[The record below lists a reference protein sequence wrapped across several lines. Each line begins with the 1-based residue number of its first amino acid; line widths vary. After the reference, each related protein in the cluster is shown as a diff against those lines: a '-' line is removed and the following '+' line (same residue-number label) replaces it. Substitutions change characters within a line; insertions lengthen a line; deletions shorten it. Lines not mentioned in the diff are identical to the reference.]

1 MARYMARRLIQAIPI
16 LIGVSVIVFLIVYA
30 SPGDP
35 TDRFRTPR
43 VPPEQIEALIRSYGL
58 DKPLPEQY
66 FAWVTT
72 FFQVWN
78 IEAWGYSFVDGLPVL
93 EKVARRLPPTI
104 LLMGTALI
112 VTIIF
117 AIPIGIIAAVRQ
129 YSWTDK
135 IITTTAT
142 IGYALPSF
150 LLGTYVLYLGG
161 VLVRQWTGGA
171 IGFPLF
177 GMESLGSRGDP
188 VDIAWHMVLPV
199 TSLAILSI
207 AAWSRYTRSSMLDV
221 LHQDYVRT
229 AKAKGLPRRTV
240 LYKHA
245 LRNALIPI
253 VTLLGLSIPTLIAGA
268 AITETIFSWPGI
280 GSMFVESVGNKDYP
294 VIMAV
299 AMLSGAAV
307 ILGNLLADLLYG
319 FVDPRIKY

>member
-16 LIGVSVIVFLIVYA
+16 VIGVSIIVFLIVYA

-43 VPPEQIEALIRSYGL
+43 VPPEQILALIRSYGL

-66 FAWVTT
+66 LAWVTT
-72 FFQVWN
+72 FFQPWN
-78 IEAWGYSFVDGLPVL
+78 IDAWGYSFVDGVPVI
-93 EKVARRLPPTI
+93 EKVMRRMPATF
-104 LLMGTALI
+104 LLMGTALVVTVI
-112 VTIIF
+112 V

-135 IITTTAT
+135 IITTSAT

-150 LLGTYVLYLGG
+150 LLGTYILYLGG
-161 VLVRQWTGGA
+161 VLAKQWTNGA
-171 IGFPLF
+171 VGFPLF

-188 VDIAWHMVLPV
+188 VDIAWHMFMPVL
-199 TSLAILSI
+199 SLAILSI
-207 AAWSRYTRSSMLDV
+207 AAWSRYVRSSMLDV

-229 AKAKGLPRRTV
+229 AKAKGLPRRSV

-245 LRNALIPI
+245 LRNAMIPI

-268 AITETIFSWPGI
+268 AITETIFSWPGL
-280 GSMFVESVGNKDYP
+280 GSMYVESVGNKDYP
-294 VIMAV
+294 VIMAL
-299 AMLSGAAV
+299 AMLSGIAV
-307 ILGNLLADLLYG
+307 ILGNLLADVLYG
-319 FVDPRIKY
+319 IVDPRIKY